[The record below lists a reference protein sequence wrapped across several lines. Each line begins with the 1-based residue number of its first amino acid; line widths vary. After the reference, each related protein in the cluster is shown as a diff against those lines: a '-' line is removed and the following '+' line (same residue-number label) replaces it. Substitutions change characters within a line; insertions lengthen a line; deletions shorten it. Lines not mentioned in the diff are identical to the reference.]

1 MCGGI
6 GLKFIPQTI
15 PEVIV
20 VRPNVKED
28 HRGYFVENFRKD
40 LFEEAIGYKVNF
52 IQDNESKSTKNVLRG
67 LHYQLPPYS
76 QAKLVRVLKGSI
88 LDIALDLRQESATY
102 LQHKKFTLTEN
113 NFKQLF
119 IPAGFAHGFLTLED
133 NCEISYKV
141 SNPYNH
147 PSDVSLSV
155 FDKKL
160 GITLPC
166 SKEDIALS
174 KKDAAAL
181 KLDALGKIF

>member
-1 MCGGI
+1 MKFTTQWHFGNNVCELTPLKIEDQRGFFSEVYQKNDFEKLGI
-6 GLKFIPQTI
+6 M
-15 PEVIV
+15 
-20 VRPNVKED
+20 
-28 HRGYFVENFRKD
+28 ENFMQENHSFTRDKHT
-40 LFEEAIGYKVNF
+40 F
-52 IQDNESKSTKNVLRG
+52 RG
-67 LHYQLPPYS
+67 LHLQKPPFE

-174 KKDAAAL
+174 KKDDDAL
-181 KLDALGKIF
+181 ELDALGKIF

>member
-1 MCGGI
+1 MQ
-6 GLKFIPQTI
+6 KP
-15 PEVIV
+15 P
-20 VRPNVKED
+20 
-28 HRGYFVENFRKD
+28 
-40 LFEEAIGYKVNF
+40 FE
-52 IQDNESKSTKNVLRG
+52 
-67 LHYQLPPYS
+67 

-141 SNPYNH
+141 TNPYNH

-174 KKDAAAL
+174 KKDDDAL
-181 KLDALGKIF
+181 ELDALGKIF